1 LREVVFIGID
11 AEYALGA
18 TALHFERIEP
28 AIAADV
34 EDGLSGKVLRQR
46 IGEALVFDLRVVTEE
61 VIRRGLHSAE
71 AHVMK
76 PGAQSS
82 DAFLQAAD
90 LFFSAKRCRWHG
102 FVVPP
107 GQPLGGARIVVII
120 LRANG

>member
-1 LREVVFIGID
+1 MLVDQVEGEQRVTQVVEDAHEDHEIKFFVEGSDLPHGHAAELDVQVGYLRGEASLREVVFIGID

-61 VIRRGLHSAE
+61 V
-71 AHVMK
+71 
-76 PGAQSS
+76 
-82 DAFLQAAD
+82 
-90 LFFSAKRCRWHG
+90 
-102 FVVPP
+102 
-107 GQPLGGARIVVII
+107 
-120 LRANG
+120 